1 MTLHDYELSKHIS
14 TRGYAWY
21 AMLMALIR
29 DADTDNL
36 AKIEREWPDVV
47 AEFRARYNAPGGLL
61 EGDRVCGI

>member
-1 MTLHDYELSKHIS
+1 MSLYDYEKSKRIS
-14 TRGYAWY
+14 GCGYPWY
-21 AMLMALIR
+21 GLLMALIR

-36 AKIEREWPDVV
+36 AKIECEWPDVV